1 MLPLLFLKQFTKAY
15 TKLGNMSVIWFDK
28 SFSVAQLEGLEK
40 NTMAEQLGIEWS
52 EVGPDFIRARMPV
65 DRRTLQPY
73 GLLHGGASVALA
85 ETIGSIGAA
94 MTVDKDKFIAVGI
107 EINANHV
114 RSARNGFVM
123 GTARPIHTGSTTQVW
138 DIRIEDEK
146 GKLICV
152 SRLTV
157 AILKKPEQPSRP

>member
-157 AILKKPEQPSRP
+157 AILKKPEQPVHP